1 MEGDM
6 ELKDDIKA
14 YVAQNLRQTE
24 IVDFLKVKYPMYAW
38 SVRTLSRRMHH
49 FDIKYIEYDTNIDD
63 VTHAVEKEMNGPG
76 RLLGYR
82 ALHKKIRE
90 VHTLNVPRNV
100 VYDVMTDVNPQ
111 GLQDRGGVG
120 QPKRQRRKGAFT
132 STVSIKNVS
141 YFVTLEH
148 YINICDGFL
157 IQGADFTMSL
167 DGHDKMCGFQKS
179 TFPLC
184 IYGAQDTFS
193 SRVNFLR
200 VWTSNNNPSIVGR
213 FYFDYLFER
222 RGIIIFA
229 FI

>member
-1 MEGDM
+1 MAQETPYTIRPFGHDTISNMATRIRNDEWEGDM

-63 VTHAVEKEMNGPG
+63 VTRAVEKEMNGPG
-76 RLLGYR
+76 RFLGYR

-167 DGHDKMCGFQKS
+167 HLMGMIKCVVFK
-179 TFPLC
+179 
-184 IYGAQDTFS
+184 
-193 SRVNFLR
+193 NLR
-200 VWTSNNNPSIVGR
+200 SHC
-213 FYFDYLFER
+213 
-222 RGIIIFA
+222 A
-229 FI
+229 FMVPRILSAAE